1 MTEKVGCKGH
11 YPESTSADL
20 TCEVCGLRDCREGL
34 HCLHTAK
41 HHSHLIE
48 PVTYKTMMDV
58 FCARTMCRRCFG
70 ILSVGLS
77 GGKGLSVCAGHG
89 AFSSRRLGVASVG
102 SVTRAFSGLA
112 FQRVSTA
119 QSPRLFL
126 QGNNNS
132 TFLQLQRQLAT
143 GTKKKGGLVVVAGLG
158 GILLLGLQY
167 VRNEKELAIAKER
180 SKTLG
185 KARLGGD
192 WELVD
197 SSGRTVTNKGFL
209 GKWVL
214 LYFGFTHC
222 PDICPDEL
230 EKMCEVV
237 EKIDALPGVP
247 SLQPV
252 FITVDPDR
260 DTPEAVG
267 EYVKEFSP
275 KLIGLTGTLEQ
286 VNNATRAYR
295 VYYSMGPKDEDNDYI
310 VDHTIIMYLINA
322 DGEFVDYY
330 GQNKNA
336 NQITSSIAMHMR
348 KYAVM
353 S

>member
-1 MTEKVGCKGH
+1 
-11 YPESTSADL
+11 
-20 TCEVCGLRDCREGL
+20 
-34 HCLHTAK
+34 
-41 HHSHLIE
+41 
-48 PVTYKTMMDV
+48 
-58 FCARTMCRRCFG
+58 
-70 ILSVGLS
+70 
-77 GGKGLSVCAGHG
+77 
-89 AFSSRRLGVASVG
+89 
-102 SVTRAFSGLA
+102 
-112 FQRVSTA
+112 
-119 QSPRLFL
+119 
-126 QGNNNS
+126 
-132 TFLQLQRQLAT
+132 
-143 GTKKKGGLVVVAGLG
+143 
-158 GILLLGLQY
+158 
-167 VRNEKELAIAKER
+167 
-180 SKTLG
+180 
-185 KARLGGD
+185 
-192 WELVD
+192 
-197 SSGRTVTNKGFL
+197 
-209 GKWVL
+209 
-214 LYFGFTHC
+214 
-222 PDICPDEL
+222 
-230 EKMCEVV
+230 MCEVV

-336 NQITSSIAMHMR
+336 DQITSSIAMHMR